1 MTEVTRKMINAAH
14 GVTLNHGF
22 VLSHEILEA
31 IYWAMKAYEPVYVGR
46 GKDNEPHAKYD
57 PNATVG
63 RAK

>member
-1 MTEVTRKMINAAH
+1 MSEVTRKMLNAAH

-31 IYWAMKAYEPVYVGR
+31 IYLAMVAYAPVTA
-46 GKDNEPHAKYD
+46 GKHASDGGAKYD

>member
-1 MTEVTRKMINAAH
+1 MSEVTRKMLNAAH

-31 IYWAMKAYEPVYVGR
+31 IYLSMVAYAPVTTGKQQSEVG
-46 GKDNEPHAKYD
+46 AKYD
-57 PNATVG
+57 PNAKVG